1 MEDDVPQRKVNY
13 IKFSITFIP
22 KNIIKYFSFDS
33 KKEAPVSKYAFPNED
48 EEQEDSMN
56 IPKQNQY
63 GASSSH
69 ASASYQTSKYES
81 SKQIQLPS
89 HPPPTG
95 PPVLDKF
102 GNFRRAEQADVDK
115 PPEPPA
121 FRSRSHSRTRSSR
134 SCK

>member
-1 MEDDVPQRKVNY
+1 M
-13 IKFSITFIP
+13 
-22 KNIIKYFSFDS
+22 
-33 KKEAPVSKYAFPNED
+33 SKYAFPNED
-48 EEQEDSMN
+48 DEQDDSMN
-56 IPKQNQY
+56 IPKQTPY
-63 GASSSH
+63 GAPSSSH
-69 ASASYQTSKYES
+69 ASASYQNSKYES
-81 SKQIQLPS
+81 SKPMPVPS

-102 GNFRRAEQADVDK
+102 GSFRRADQAEVEK